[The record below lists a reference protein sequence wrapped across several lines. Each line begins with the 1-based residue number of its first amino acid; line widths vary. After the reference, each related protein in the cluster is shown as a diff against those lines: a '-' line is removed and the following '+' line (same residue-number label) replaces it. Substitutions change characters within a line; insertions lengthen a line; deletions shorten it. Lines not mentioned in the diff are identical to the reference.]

1 MAAITITTEDLNQV
15 KKVLAFPSADNLL
28 LEDPDILE
36 YAVRP
41 AMVDYFIKFP
51 IKERVQSSTG
61 GTSVVV
67 LDFPDEFT
75 HGVVDVRLTD
85 VGIVTGTGT
94 SFWDLVYFQQLSGGS
109 LMGGGSGAYGIRG
122 YNPNNLIQ
130 TRDTQRAAYK
140 SYQNTYM
147 TVRYDV
153 DEENRKVTIYTTT
166 AGNVNV
172 TWAKHSDSFNAIK
185 YNRKYEVIKL
195 SQAYLL
201 DHFADTFSILSDSS
215 LDLSINVEAIKNRSQ
230 ELKTEVRELWDSFPD
245 VIALHSS

>member
-1 MAAITITTEDLNQV
+1 MAITITTEDLSQV
-15 KKVLAFPSADNLL
+15 KKILAFPSADNLL
-28 LEDPDILE
+28 LEDDQIKE
-36 YAVRP
+36 YAITP
-41 AMVDYFIKFP
+41 AMSDYFIKFP

-61 GTSVVV
+61 GTSVVS

-75 HGVVDVRLTD
+75 HGVVDIRLTD

-109 LMGGGSGAYGIRG
+109 LMGGGQGAYGIRG

-153 DEENRKVTIYTTT
+153 DDENRKVIIYTTT
-166 AGNVNV
+166 AGYVNV
-172 TWAKHSDSFNAIK
+172 TWAKHSDNFNAIK
-185 YNRKYEVIKL
+185 YNRKYDVIKL

>member
-41 AMVDYFIKFP
+41 AMGDYFIKFP

-153 DEENRKVTIYTTT
+153 DEKNRKVTIYTTT